1 MTYATVVKFS
11 FAILFYFFLLGAIL
25 FYFNCVTTMFIYY
38 LLSHMFN
45 FEHLLLGFN
54 FDCFTSKSI
63 HTCSH
68 HVNTLSYQVE
78 MWISVI
84 KMWVLCETIIAFI
97 IVGIPI
103 PQSLHMKGASFVLLS
118 MHFSHHPVMNRDVW
132 VSRSLMRCLPVM
144 NNNVWLSTSLQSL
157 LG

>member
-1 MTYATVVKFS
+1 MIVVKFS
-11 FAILFYFFLLGAIL
+11 FAILFYFFLLSAIL

-84 KMWVLCETIIAFI
+84 KVWVLCETIIAFI
-97 IVGIPI
+97 IIGIPI

-132 VSRSLMRCLPVM
+132 VSRSLMRGLPVM
-144 NNNVWLSTSLQSL
+144 NNKVWLSTSLQSF

>member
-1 MTYATVVKFS
+1 
-11 FAILFYFFLLGAIL
+11 
-25 FYFNCVTTMFIYY
+25 
-38 LLSHMFN
+38 MFN

-97 IVGIPI
+97 IVGDDAK
-103 PQSLHMKGASFVLLS
+103 MF
-118 MHFSHHPVMNRDVW
+118 
-132 VSRSLMRCLPVM
+132 
-144 NNNVWLSTSLQSL
+144 TSEIHDPCARIT
-157 LG
+157 GV